1 MPSHY
6 DDKPPRI
13 PTRKPQAPIRGDAP
27 TRGPNPDEMDDLE
40 EKERIR
46 KFLERLKA
54 DERRQIM
61 VDAQKNKLPRL
72 RNVAPSKLTE
82 FVRKLD
88 KKVEQAKGATEKG
101 SRKLDEFVQELDE
114 KVDARVEKLKEE
126 SPADLQKF
134 VRKLDNRAR
143 KLQEK
148 TKNKQAYGGLMK
160 AKKMRGGGMAGK
172 KPRIGNIASRK
183 GGMVYSTKVKKG

>member
-46 KFLERLKA
+46 KFFERLTAGDK
-54 DERRQIM
+54 
-61 VDAQKNKLPRL
+61 
-72 RNVAPSKLTE
+72 SKLTE

-88 KKVEQAKGATEKG
+88 
-101 SRKLDEFVQELDE
+101 E
-114 KVDARVEKLKEE
+114 KVDARVKKVKEE
-126 SPADLQKF
+126 SPRDLKTFAQ
-134 VRKLDNRAR
+134 RLDDRVKN
-143 KLQEK
+143 LQEK

-172 KPRIGNIASRK
+172 KPRVGNMDYRK
-183 GGMVYSTKVKKG
+183 GGMVYRTKVKKG

>member
-6 DDKPPRI
+6 DKPLPKRKPP
-13 PTRKPQAPIRGDAP
+13 APIRGDAP
-27 TRGPNPDEMDDLE
+27 TRGMNPAEIEAALE
-40 EKERIR
+40 AGEITQKEAAG
-46 KFLERLKA
+46 LLKNFQ
-54 DERRQIM
+54 RMQ
-61 VDAQKNKLPRL
+61 
-72 RNVAPSKLTE
+72 E
-82 FVRKLD
+82 FVR
-88 KKVEQAKGATEKG
+88 G
-101 SRKLDEFVQELDE
+101 LDE
-114 KVDARVEKLKEE
+114 KVDARVKKLKEE

-172 KPRIGNIASRK
+172 KPRVGNMDYRK